1 MGDRVSGD
9 TNKYAE
15 NLRKQLMNDLF
26 EGDDLETD
34 VTPLGDNVNLADFL
48 GDSGLISLQDV
59 DKDLEEFQDHDV
71 IKGILEQG
79 RVVKEYAREIDDK
92 LRTVELESI
101 QDYIQESDNMV
112 ALHDQIK
119 TCDSIL
125 AGMEGLLA
133 KFQSELGKVGEEI
146 RQLQVQS
153 QSMGTKLKNRRAAE
167 SQLGSFIEQLTIG
180 DDLVTAIME
189 HEVNEEYVEALVAL
203 DRKLRFVREDGVA
216 RQSMA
221 KRDIE
226 GALEKLRVRAVTK
239 VREHMLNKVYQLK
252 RPKTNVQIIQ
262 QSVLLKAK
270 YFMRFLRMHGPDV
283 YTEIRAEYVSVLSK
297 ILASHFRTYL
307 GAMEKM
313 QASVAGAGDVLGAPE
328 SGAGGGGLG
337 GLFGGKSAARPTT
350 EATFSLGDR
359 AAVLDQLDKPAIIP
373 HMAEYEG
380 RKFPYEVIFRNV
392 HKLLLDTATSE
403 YLFCCDFFDEDE
415 GLPVFRDMFA
425 PIVAVVEGDLAHNLQ
440 DISDLICVLLMI
452 RINHD
457 HRKLMLRRRVPSLDD
472 YLDRVHLLLWP
483 RFKLLFDAQLQSVRP
498 GAERALFVD
507 SPAPHFV
514 TRRYAALAS
523 SVLVLMAGYDSGDP
537 GVFKAQSFV
546 DMMERL
552 WQVLHDLLLRMSN
565 LFRDRRTGIVF
576 LIVQYSHIH
585 TTLRAAAAGALPG
598 AAPPAAGAGG
608 PAAGPGGPGGPGAAG
623 AGAGPGG
630 PGGAPPGSSGG
641 GGQGGP
647 GGQGQQ
653 GGPAGAAAAGIGR
666 TGLANL
672 KECEDQLASCTGLF
686 VDDQLAAHYRDLVDF
701 VRKAEQAAKRSGAA
715 EGQTIPGFGPQQAAP
730 ILRDFAARWQAA
742 IEAMHREVAA
752 QFAETGCGRDVL
764 QASMTS
770 LLKYYTR
777 FLELLKRQG
786 AEGLTL
792 VREAVNVPSIMY
804 EIKRIT
810 KT

>member
-1 MGDRVSGD
+1 MAAQVGSSDPA
-9 TNKYAE
+9 KYAE
-15 NLRKQLMNDLF
+15 GLRKQLMADLF
-26 EGDDLETD
+26 EGDDLEAD
-34 VTPLGDNVNLADFL
+34 VTPLGENVSLADFL
-48 GDSGLISLQDV
+48 GDGGVVSLQDV
-59 DKDLEEFQDHDV
+59 DKDLEEFQEHDV

-92 LRTVELESI
+92 LRTVEMESI
-101 QDYIQESDNMV
+101 QDYINESDNMV

-119 TCDSIL
+119 VCDTIL
-125 AGMEGLLA
+125 NGMEQLLA

-167 SQLGSFIEQLTIG
+167 GQLGAFIEQLTVS
-180 DDLVTAIME
+180 DELVAAILDN
-189 HEVNEEYVEALVAL
+189 EVNEEYMEALVAL

-216 RQSMA
+216 RSSLA
-221 KRDIE
+221 RRDVE
-226 GALEKLRVRAVTK
+226 GALEKLRVKAVTK
-239 VREHMLNKVYQLK
+239 VREFMLGKVYQLK

-262 QSVLLKAK
+262 QSVLLKYK
-270 YFMRFLRMHGPDV
+270 YFMRFLRAHGPDV
-283 YTEIRAEYVSVLSK
+283 YMEIRSEYVSVLSK

-313 QASVAGAGDVLGAPE
+313 QTAVAGPNDVLGAPE
-328 SGAGGGGLG
+328 SSGGGGGLG
-337 GLFGGKSAARPTT
+337 SLFGKGAARPTT
-350 EATFSLGDR
+350 EATFSLGER

-403 YLFCCDFFDEDE
+403 FLFCADFFDEDE

-440 DISDLICVLLMI
+440 DIGDLICILLMI

-457 HRKLMLRRRVPSLDD
+457 HRKLMARRRVPSLDD
-472 YLDRVHLLLWP
+472 YLDRVHLMLWP
-483 RFKLLFDAQLQSVRP
+483 RFKLLFDGQLQSIRP
-498 GAERALFVD
+498 GAERVLFVD
-507 SPAPHFV
+507 STRPHFV
-514 TRRYAALAS
+514 TRRYAALTS
-523 SVLVLMAGYDSGDP
+523 SMLILMAGYDSSDP
-537 GVFKAQSFV
+537 GIFKAQSFV

-552 WQVLHDLLLRMSN
+552 WQAMHDLLLRMSN
-565 LFRDRRTGIVF
+565 LFRDRRTGIIF
-576 LIVQYSHIH
+576 LIVQYNHIH
-585 TTLRAAAAGALPG
+585 VTLRAAAAGSLPG
-598 AAPPAAGAGG
+598 TGPAAAGA
-608 PAAGPGGPGGPGAAG
+608 AAGAAAPASGAAAAPGAPQAGAGAPAAAG
-623 AGAGPGG
+623 AGAGT
-630 PGGAPPGSSGG
+630 
-641 GGQGGP
+641 GGQGG
-647 GGQGQQ
+647 GGA
-653 GGPAGAAAAGIGR
+653 PAGGGAASAGIGR
-666 TGLANL
+666 TGLTNL

-686 VDDQLAAHYRDLVDF
+686 VDDQLAAHFRDMVDW
-701 VRKAEQAAKRSGAA
+701 VKKAEQAAKRSGAA
-715 EGQTIPGFGPQQAAP
+715 EGHVIPGFAPAQAAP

-742 IEAMHREVAA
+742 IEAMHREVGA

>member
-1 MGDRVSGD
+1 MAVAVGGNDAA
-9 TNKYAE
+9 KYAE

-34 VTPLGDNVNLADFL
+34 VTPLGESVSLADFL
-48 GDSGLISLQDV
+48 GEGASGVISLQDV

-125 AGMEGLLA
+125 SGMEQLLA
-133 KFQSELGKVGEEI
+133 RFQSELGKVGEEI

-167 SQLGSFIEQLTIG
+167 SQLGSFIEQLTISEE
-180 DDLVTAIME
+180 LVTSILE
-189 HEVNEEYVEALVAL
+189 HEVNEEFVEPLLAL
-203 DRKLRFVREDGVA
+203 DRKLLFVRDDGVA
-216 RQSMA
+216 RSSLA

-226 GALEKLRVRAVTK
+226 GALEKLRVKAVTK
-239 VREHMLNKVYQLK
+239 VREFMMGKVYQLK

-262 QSVLLKAK
+262 QSVLLKYK
-270 YFMRFLRMHGPDV
+270 YFMRFLRVHGPDV
-283 YTEIRAEYVSVLSK
+283 YTEIRNEYVSVLSR
-297 ILASHFRTYL
+297 ILASHFRTYQS
-307 GAMEKM
+307 AMEKM
-313 QASVAGAGDVLGAPE
+313 QAAVAGSADVLGAPE
-328 SGAGGGGLG
+328 GGGGG
-337 GLFGGKSAARPTT
+337 AGITALFGKAAARATT
-350 EATFSLGDR
+350 EATFSLGER

-373 HMAEYEG
+373 HQAEHDG
-380 RKFPYEVIFRNV
+380 QKFPYEVIFRNV

-415 GLPVFRDMFA
+415 GLPVFKDMFA
-425 PIVAVVEGDLAHNLQ
+425 PIVAVVEGDLVANLQ
-440 DISDLICVLLMI
+440 NIGDLICILLMI

-483 RFKLLFDAQLQSVRP
+483 RFKLLFDGQLQSIRP
-498 GAERALFVD
+498 GVERSLFVD
-507 SPAPHFV
+507 SSAPHFV
-514 TRRYAALAS
+514 TRRYAALS
-523 SVLVLMAGYDSGDP
+523 SSMLVLMAGYDSGDP
-537 GVFKAQSFV
+537 GIFKAQSFV

-552 WQVLHDLLLRMSN
+552 WQSMHDLLLRMSN
-565 LFRDRRTGIVF
+565 LFKDRRTGIIF
-576 LIVQYSHIH
+576 LIVQYNHIH
-585 TTLRAAAAGALPG
+585 ITLRAAAAGSVGGAAIASSGSQPLPG
-598 AAPPAAGAGG
+598 GGSSGVAPAVAAGGGGAAGG
-608 PAAGPGGPGGPGAAG
+608 PAAGA
-623 AGAGPGG
+623 
-630 PGGAPPGSSGG
+630 
-641 GGQGGP
+641 
-647 GGQGQQ
+647 
-653 GGPAGAAAAGIGR
+653 AGAAAGPAGSVPGGAAASVGIGR
-666 TGLANL
+666 TGLTNL

-686 VDDQLAAHYRDLVDF
+686 VDDQLAVHFRELVDW
-701 VRKAEQAAKRSGAA
+701 VKKAEQAAKRSGVP
-715 EGQTIPGFGPQQAAP
+715 EGQHLPGFAPAQAAP
-730 ILRDFAARWQAA
+730 ILRDFAARWKDA
-742 IEAMHREVAA
+742 IECMHREVAA
-752 QFAETGCGRDVL
+752 QFAETSCGRDVL

-786 AEGLTL
+786 ADGLTL